1 MGATGSRRRMVR
13 SFTLV
18 ELMTVVAIIGILASI
33 AMPLVY
39 QNQLK
44 AKKSEI
50 VLNLDGLA
58 DAAIAYSTMFDTFGT
73 SSVDFQPG
81 PYFDKAAH
89 PWDDGSIPQVFIDLG
104 WMPDGDVRASYF
116 YDTDD
121 ATYVYIE
128 AQADMD
134 DDGDNY
140 HVRDSIDPVTGDRLS
155 PDLEECVTS
164 GNSPIECY

>member
-1 MGATGSRRRMVR
+1 MGAARSHRRLIRG
-13 SFTLV
+13 FTLV
-18 ELMTVVAIIGILASI
+18 ELMMVVAIIGVLAAI

-44 AKKSEI
+44 AKKAEI
-50 VLNLDGLA
+50 VLNLDGLG
-58 DAAIAYSTMFDTFGT
+58 DAAIAYGTMFDTFGT
-73 SSVDFQPG
+73 TSTDFQPG

-89 PWDDGSIPQVFIDLG
+89 PWDDGSIPQIFIDLG

-121 ATYVYIE
+121 ATYVYLE

-140 HVRDSIDPVTGDRLS
+140 HIRDLIDPITGDRTS
-155 PDLEECVTS
+155 PDLEECTPS
-164 GNSPIECY
+164 ALPPLECY

>member
-1 MGATGSRRRMVR
+1 MGAARRRLNR
-13 SFTLV
+13 GFTLV
-18 ELMTVVAIIGILASI
+18 ELMMVVAIIGVLAAI

-44 AKKSEI
+44 AKKTEV
-50 VLNLDGLA
+50 VLNLDGLS
-58 DAAIAYSTMFDTFGT
+58 DAAIAYSTMFDTFGA

-89 PWDDGSIPQVFIDLG
+89 PWDDGTIPQIFIDLG
-104 WMPDGDVRASYF
+104 WMPDGDVRASY
-116 YDTDD
+116 YYETDD
-121 ATYVYIE
+121 ATYVWIE

-140 HVRDSIDPVTGDRLS
+140 HVRDLIDPTTLDRTS
-155 PDLEECVTS
+155 PDLEECTPS
-164 GNSPIECY
+164 GNSPLECY